1 MWVVRVKY
9 RGRDLVTHAVER
21 AIEARQLRRVY
32 ELLGYDADK
41 IVVERQAPESRKA
54 A

>member
-1 MWVVRVKY
+1 MYVVRVKY
-9 RGRDLVTHAVER
+9 RGRDLVTHTVER
-21 AIEARQLRRVY
+21 AVEARQLRRVY

-41 IVVERQAPESRKA
+41 IIVERRDEPSREA